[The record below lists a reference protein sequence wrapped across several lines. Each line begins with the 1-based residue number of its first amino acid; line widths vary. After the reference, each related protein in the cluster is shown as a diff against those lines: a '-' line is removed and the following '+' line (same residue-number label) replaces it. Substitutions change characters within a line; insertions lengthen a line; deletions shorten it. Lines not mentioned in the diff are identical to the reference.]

1 MRVSRVLVLREK
13 LHIMNNDEQVDALVV
28 ELDKLISRY
37 RAEFDLN
44 LHSIVGVL
52 EEKKMS
58 LLLGEE
64 MLHFESEIELDDDDE
79 ELEEL

>member
-1 MRVSRVLVLREK
+1 MNASREK
-13 LHIMNNDEQVDALVV
+13 LHTMNNDEQVDALVI

-58 LLLGEE
+58 LLLGED

-79 ELEEL
+79 EELEEL